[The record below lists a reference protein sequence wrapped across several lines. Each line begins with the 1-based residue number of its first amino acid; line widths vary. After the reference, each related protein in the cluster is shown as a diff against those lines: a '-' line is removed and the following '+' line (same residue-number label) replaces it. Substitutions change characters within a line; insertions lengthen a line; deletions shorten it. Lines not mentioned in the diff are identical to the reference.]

1 MSTRIQV
8 ITTASQLGTLLQ
20 GARKSRKLT
29 QAQLGERLGLSQKR
43 LSELEL
49 APGTLSVD
57 QLMGIC
63 AQLGLQLSV
72 QPRDDGQPTRAKP
85 SSTAVW

>member
-1 MSTRIQV
+1 MSTRTQT

-29 QAQLGERLGLSQKR
+29 QVQLGERLGLSQKR

-57 QLMGIC
+57 QLLGIC

-72 QPRDDGQPTRAKP
+72 QPRDDSPPAR
-85 SSTAVW
+85 STSTTVW

>member
-1 MSTRIQV
+1 MSNRIQA
-8 ITTASQLGTLLQ
+8 ITTASQLGTLLR

-49 APGTLSVD
+49 TPGTLSVD
-57 QLMGIC
+57 QLLGVC

-72 QPRDDGQPTRAKP
+72 QPSDETPPAQ
-85 SSTAVW
+85 STSKVIW